1 MTNTYEHLKQVV
13 VTLLFEGM
21 HLRGDALL
29 PETVVLIVSH
39 LVIVVVFVK
48 LLRFI
53 KLL

>member
-1 MTNTYEHLKQVV
+1 VV

-29 PETVVLIVSH
+29 PETVVLIVGH
-39 LVIVVVFVK
+39 LLVMIVVVK